1 MPVYTI
7 PNNRTLIDQ
16 LRNGFNPLIGN
27 RPAEGA
33 SLTPAI
39 EPVVEEPGP
48 SNVGL
53 PQAVATNIG
62 IPEAGFT
69 PEDPPRADPGAIANQ
84 AAQANAANQA
94 AQRAA
99 ADAAA
104 QAAQNAAAGLAAAA
118 AAGDLFQN
126 KTATATQIIG
136 ALATDTRGIPLTAGN
151 QFSITNLTENAT
163 ANAYPYPGA
172 YGQGAAQAANLYK
185 RAPMP
190 PLHPHTP
197 SYMAYQDEA
206 QANAMGA
213 SVMQVVKRA
222 SPAAIHNHI
231 GIFLSAV
238 LGLLVVVGAVWYI
251 NASVRKNRVPAAANQ
266 EGVVVEEEYNE
277 KVEAPN
283 GTGRRLLGLRQAKPV
298 PYAGHI
304 GSFNNAGPAEEGGL
318 RAAMGGNWNSAQR
331 NSWETQRTGP
341 PAYAGNGG
349 LTDEKN
355 PRGAEVEQ
363 GNSRFV

>member
-27 RPAEGA
+27 RPAGGA
-33 SLTPAI
+33 SLTPVV
-39 EPVVEEPGP
+39 EPVVEVPGP
-48 SNVGL
+48 SNVGI
-53 PQAVATNIG
+53 PEAVQTNIG

-69 PEDPPRADPGAIANQ
+69 PEDPLRAQPGALANQ
-84 AAQANAANQA
+84 AAQANAAEQA

-104 QAAQNAAAGLAAAA
+104 QAAQNAAAGAAAAA
-118 AAGDLFQN
+118 AAGVLFGN
-126 KTATATQIIG
+126 ETATATQTIG
-136 ALATDTRGIPLTAGN
+136 AFATGTGDIPLATGN
-151 QFSITNLTENAT
+151 SFTISNLTEAAT
-163 ANAYPYPGA
+163 ANAYGP
-172 YGQGAAQAANLYK
+172 GAAQGVQGATNLYK

-190 PLHPHTP
+190 PLHPHIP
-197 SYMAYQDEA
+197 SYMAHQDEA

-213 SVMQVVKRA
+213 SVMQFVKRA

-238 LGLLVVVGAVWYI
+238 LGLLVVVGAIWYI
-251 NASVRKNRVPAAANQ
+251 NASVRKDRIPAAHQ
-266 EGVVVEEEYNE
+266 EGIVVEEYDE
-277 KVEAPN
+277 KIESGN
-283 GTGRRLLGLRQAKPV
+283 GNGRRWLGLRQAKPV

-304 GSFNNAGPAEEGGL
+304 ASLNSAGSAEEGGL
-318 RAAMGGNWNSAQR
+318 RAAMGGNWNSAQK

-355 PRGAEVEQ
+355 SHAEFEQ